1 MLQLHP
7 AVIFQADHTLTKTA
21 GIITER
27 ITAAK
32 ILSQRRTQHTGIPKF
47 AVYIFHTIN
56 FSTKYDFS
64 PDRYLDKT
72 ALK

>member
-32 ILSQRRTQHTGIPKF
+32 ILSQRRTQHTGIPKLPYTF
-47 AVYIFHTIN
+47 FTPQIFQRSMIPAARTGTWI
-56 FSTKYDFS
+56 KQ
-64 PDRYLDKT
+64 L
-72 ALK
+72 